1 MARVGDNLQVVGA
14 VVDHTTGVMMELRPS
29 TPIRIVRFGVL
40 VVLDAWDAGSNVISL
55 EARTHNAAGT
65 LAAGVTVGGVTL
77 VPVDGNEGTVFY
89 AEPVDEVIVKPG
101 DFIEVEITTAGT
113 AGDLRAF
120 IQYQLLNWDP
130 TSDRADFSDATPTN
144 RMVDSVVVT

>member
-29 TPIRIVRFGVL
+29 TPIR

-120 IQYQLLNWDP
+120 IQYQLLNWDVN
-130 TSDRADFSDATPTN
+130 SDRGDFSDATPTS